1 MFATKTILTARK
13 ADAVW
18 NLLTNLENWNR
29 WNPGIRS
36 VTMGMPLSL
45 KSKGAI
51 FFRQGW
57 RTRFTVTDYVPG
69 SSYTISF
76 KNLLADVHIHRY
88 IGYHNH
94 KTTITNELWAEGI
107 LSDLWWALFSST
119 WIKMLEAE
127 SSQLKQFIEQGA
139 LMNAEQ

>member
-1 MFATKTILTARK
+1 MFATKTILTACK

-18 NLLTNLENWNR
+18 KILTNLQQWNQ
-29 WNPGIRS
+29 WNASIRS
-36 VTMGMPLSL
+36 VTIGMPLSL
-45 KSKGAI
+45 KSKGAVL
-51 FFRQGW
+51 FRQGW

-88 IGYHNH
+88 IGYHNR

-107 LSDLWWALFSST
+107 LSDLWWALFAST
-119 WIKMLEAE
+119 WIKMLESE
-127 SSQLKQFIEQGA
+127 SSQLQQFMEQGA
-139 LMNAEQ
+139 LMNAE